1 MADHRKIR
9 WTTAQR
15 EILTFL
21 RNGLRVNDV
30 VAKGYGRSNIERVN
44 REFKRGTVP
53 PPIPGEQ
60 ENAAGSGS
68 DSEGTHT
75 TAPTGAEGEPG
86 TKVKIR
92 TLNPVSVG
100 GIFIEPADWR
110 INQYGGF
117 MIMNTH
123 ALAREK
129 FGYTGTVGE
138 FLCDACQVLRTM
150 MGGNPMPFDY
160 LLKEG
165 EDNDNGSEESGEGT
179 ELSEEGGSG
188 VGGVREA
195 S

>member
-1 MADHRKIR
+1 MAEHRKIR

-21 RNGLRVNDV
+21 RQGLRVNDV

-44 REFKRGTVP
+44 REFKKGTVP
-53 PPIPGEQ
+53 PPIPGDDGQ
-60 ENAAGSGS
+60 TTPAK
-68 DSEGTHT
+68 DSEST
-75 TAPTGAEGEPG
+75 TTTTPTGADGEGG

-123 ALAREK
+123 ALAKEK

-138 FLCDACQVLRTM
+138 FLCDACQVLRTL
-150 MGGNPMPFDY
+150 MGGTAMPFDY
-160 LLKEG
+160 LIKEG
-165 EDNDNGSEESGEGT
+165 EENDDGSEVDGEGT
-179 ELSEEGGSG
+179 DVHAEIGAGTGGS
-188 VGGVREA
+188 REA

>member
-1 MADHRKIR
+1 MAEHRKIR
-9 WTTAQR
+9 WTKAQR
-15 EILTFL
+15 EILTYL
-21 RNGLRVNDV
+21 RQGLRVNDV

-44 REFKRGTVP
+44 REFKKGTVP
-53 PPIPGEQ
+53 PPLPGDQ
-60 ENAAGSGS
+60 GQVSPGT
-68 DSEGTHT
+68 DSEGTHDVS
-75 TAPTGAEGEPG
+75 TAGDGGPAEN
-86 TKVKIR
+86 KVKIR
-92 TLNPVSVG
+92 TLTPVSVG

-129 FGYTGTVGE
+129 YGYTGTVGE
-138 FLCDACQVLRTM
+138 LLCDACQILRQI
-150 MGGNPMPFDY
+150 MGATPMPYDY

-165 EDNDNGSEESGEGT
+165 EDNDDGSEEDGEGA
-179 ELSEEGGSG
+179 ELSEESGSG

>member
-1 MADHRKIR
+1 MAQHRQIR

-21 RNGLRVNDV
+21 RQGLRVNDV

-44 REFKRGTVP
+44 REFKKGTVP
-53 PPIPGEQ
+53 PPIPGV
-60 ENAAGSGS
+60 ENTVAEPGS
-68 DSEGTHT
+68 DSEGTKNT
-75 TAPTGAEGEPG
+75 SPTGSDGE
-86 TKVKIR
+86 TSNKVKIR

-123 ALAREK
+123 ALARER

-138 FLCDACQVLRTM
+138 FLCDACQVLRTL
-150 MGGNPMPFDY
+150 MGGTPMPFDY
-160 LLKEG
+160 LIKEG

-179 ELSEEGGSG
+179 DVHEEIGAGAGGS
-188 VGGVREA
+188 REA